1 MEPPPGRYSV
11 PPRKGSSSS
20 GQPPSPVDAALQ
32 KPTIPKSRRLS
43 KEQRKSRYD
52 RIETL
57 TKELKHALK
66 DEMTRRKDSWDVDG
80 DREEEE
86 QWESRK
92 QEIYDG
98 LSELTEEIK
107 RALRDRNKEAVL
119 DMWGKEMEEKRV
131 QRSSGSK
138 RDGDWDGHGED
149 GGKSVA
155 GGDG

>member
-20 GQPPSPVDAALQ
+20 GPPPSPVDAALQ
-32 KPTIPKSRRLS
+32 KSKSRRLS
-43 KEQRKSRYD
+43 KEQRKSGYD

-57 TKELKHALK
+57 TKELTHALK
-66 DEMTRRKDSWDVDG
+66 DEMTRRKDSWDVEG

-107 RALRDRNKEAVL
+107 RALRDRSKEAVL
-119 DMWGKEMEEKRV
+119 EMWGKELEERRA